1 MSTVTTRVLQT
12 GAEAKKNILF
22 GIAKGKNAEA

>member
-12 GAEAKKNILF
+12 KAEAKKNILF
-22 GIAKGKNAEA
+22 GVVKEKNAEA